1 MSDKYDILEDLV
13 KRLNYKNVNNLSRQI
28 VRLSDKGEKVIKNQN
43 ITKPML
49 RQARNYL
56 RGVERSSQQRVLSTN
71 STTSSL
77 RVKPKPKPKPK
88 VPVKVPVKIPIK
100 LPPKIPIKLPPKP
113 PVKPVIKPPV
123 KPVIKPPVK
132 PVIKIPVKKK

>member
-1 MSDKYDILEDLV
+1 MADKYDILEDLV

-56 RGVERSSQQRVLSTN
+56 RGIERTSQPGARD

-100 LPPKIPIKLPPKP
+100 LPPKIPIKLPPKI

-123 KPVIKPPVK
+123 KPVIKV
-132 PVIKIPVKKK
+132 PVKKK

>member
-1 MSDKYDILEDLV
+1 MADKYDILEDLV

-56 RGVERSSQQRVLSTN
+56 RGVERTSQPGARD

-88 VPVKVPVKIPIK
+88 PKVPVKV
-100 LPPKIPIKLPPKP
+100 PPKIPIKLPPKI

-132 PVIKIPVKKK
+132 PVIKVPIKK

>member
-1 MSDKYDILEDLV
+1 MADKYDILEDLV

-56 RGVERSSQQRVLSTN
+56 RGVERTSQPGALD

-88 VPVKVPVKIPIK
+88 PKVPVKV
-100 LPPKIPIKLPPKP
+100 PPKIPIKLPPKI

-132 PVIKIPVKKK
+132 PVIKVPVKK

>member
-56 RGVERSSQQRVLSTN
+56 RGVERSSASRQQRVLSTN

-77 RVKPKPKPKPK
+77 RVKPKPKPK
-88 VPVKVPVKIPIK
+88 VPVKVPV
-100 LPPKIPIKLPPKP
+100 KIPIKLPPKP

-123 KPVIKPPVK
+123 KS
-132 PVIKIPVKKK
+132 VIKIPVKKK